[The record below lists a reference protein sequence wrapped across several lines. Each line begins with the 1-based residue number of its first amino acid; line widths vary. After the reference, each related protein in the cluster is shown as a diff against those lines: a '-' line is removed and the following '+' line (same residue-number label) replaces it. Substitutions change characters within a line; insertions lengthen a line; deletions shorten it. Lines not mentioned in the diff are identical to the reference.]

1 MSDALKDFAALATQ
15 LQREPTVHRLRYYKP
30 YPKQIEF
37 HNARGANGKPAT
49 QKLMLGGN
57 QVGKTICG
65 AAEVAFH
72 LTGLYPEWW
81 AGVRFPYPPKVLVS
95 GVTNELVRDKP
106 QEALFGE
113 PKDERKLGTGM
124 IPIDR
129 IGARVKKPG
138 VPGAYDSVMVRHVSG
153 KFSSVSF
160 RCYEQGA
167 KKFMS
172 VDYDVIWC
180 DEEPPGDVWSQCNRA
195 TFSKTLY
202 VMMITATPEEGV
214 TQIVGQFLNEP
225 TQNQAVLKMAWKDAA
240 HMTPEMQAEK
250 LKTIKKHERDMRTMG
265 DPFMGAGLVFPFQ
278 EEDFVVEPFEIPRYW
293 PQIGGMDFGFNHPF
307 AAARLAVDRD
317 TDVVYVTATYR
328 KEQDIPVMHCHAL
341 KDWGLWLPWAWPQD
355 GLDKRKDGREMKKLY
370 TDEGLNLLPH
380 WATNFEPG
388 VIEGKGGN
396 SLEASI
402 MDMYERFEEGSLKVF
417 STCLPF
423 LEERRMYRRRTMEN
437 GKVVVVDIAD
447 DTICAVRYA
456 HMMLRFAQVEHRVI
470 PKQQQRAGLRNW

>member
-1 MSDALKDFAALATQ
+1 MSDALKNFAALATQ
-15 LQREPTVHRLRYYKP
+15 LAREPTVHRLRYYKP

-37 HNARGANGKPAT
+37 HNARGQNGKPAT

-57 QVGKTICG
+57 QVGKTVCG
-65 AAEVAFH
+65 AAEVAIH

-81 AGVRFPYPPKVLVS
+81 QGVRFPFPPKVLVA

-106 QEALFGE
+106 QEALFGD
-113 PKDERKLGTGM
+113 PKDERKLGTGL
-124 IPIDR
+124 IPIDC

-138 VPGAYDSVMVRHVSG
+138 VPGAYDSVMVKHVSG
-153 KFSSVSF
+153 KQASVNF

-172 VDYDVIWC
+172 VDYDIVWC
-180 DEEPPGDVWSQCNRA
+180 DEEPPADIWSQCNRA

-202 VMMITATPEEGV
+202 LLMITATPEEGV

-225 TQNQAVLKMAWKDAA
+225 TANQAVLKMAWGDAA

-250 LKTIKKHERDMRTMG
+250 LKTIPKHERDMRTLG
-265 DPFMGAGLVFPFQ
+265 DPFMGAGLVFPFL

-293 PQIGGMDFGFNHPF
+293 PQICGMDFGFDHPF
-307 AAARLAVDRD
+307 AAAKLAVDRD
-317 TDVVYVTATYR
+317 TDTVYVTANYR
-328 KEQDIPVMHCHAL
+328 VTKDIPAMHCHAL
-341 KDWGLWLPWAWPQD
+341 REWGAWLPWAWPQD

-370 TDEGLNLLPH
+370 TDEGMRLLPH
-380 WATNFEPG
+380 WATNFAPG
-388 VIEGKGGN
+388 VEEGKGGN

-402 MDMYERFEEGSLKVF
+402 MDMYERFEDGSLKVF

-437 GKVVVVDIAD
+437 GKVVIVDIAD

-456 HMMLRFAQVEHRVI
+456 HMMLRFAQVEHRTMQ
-470 PKQQQRAGLRNW
+470 KQEHRAGLRNW